1 MAEAMSLL
9 NQKEEKKMAIIA
21 PFRGILYNPNKI
33 KDMSTVIAPPYD
45 VISPEGQER
54 LYQNSDYNIVR
65 LDFGKEGPSDDQ
77 GHNKYTRAASEFKA
91 WQENGILI
99 RDEMPAIYIYEQ
111 DYRLKDGSIK
121 TRKGFMALVRL
132 EELDS
137 GVILPHERTLS
148 GPKTD
153 RLNLTRAC
161 GANFSPIFSLY
172 SDPDK
177 RTNKL
182 LSGKT
187 KNQPIVDIQDENGI
201 SNRLW
206 RVTDEKIISSLV
218 AEISDKSIFIADGH
232 HRYETALNYRN
243 EMREKHPNY
252 TGKEGFNFTL
262 MYFSNMDDEGLTVF
276 PTHRLIYGVKGF
288 DPAGFEERL
297 SEEFEIERFPQPF
310 AEENRSRFLKSLGER
325 GGEGH
330 SFGVYSEGWDHAAV
344 ITLKDEEVMDSL
356 VKDHSGAYRRL
367 DVTILH
373 TLIIENVLGI
383 SKESQERKE
392 NIEYLQDEVEGLNRV
407 KDGKRQILFVLNP
420 TKVSEVE
427 EVARAGDKMPQKSTY
442 FYPKLLTG
450 LVINMIEA

>member
-1 MAEAMSLL
+1 
-9 NQKEEKKMAIIA
+9 MAIIA

-33 KDMSTVIAPPYD
+33 SDMSKVIAPPYD

-65 LDFGKEGPSDDQ
+65 LDFGKENPSDDQ

-91 WQENGILI
+91 WQENGILL

-111 DYRLKDGSIK
+111 DYRLKDGTLK
-121 TRKGFMALVRL
+121 TRKGFMSLVRL

-177 RTNKL
+177 KTNRL
-182 LSGKT
+182 LSTESKA
-187 KNQPIVDIQDENGI
+187 QPIVDIQDENGI

-206 RVTDEKIISSLV
+206 RVTDEKIISGLV

-243 EMREKHPNY
+243 EMREKHPDY

-276 PTHRLIYGVKGF
+276 PTHRLIYGVKEF
-288 DPAGFEERL
+288 DPAVFEDRL
-297 SEEFEIERFPQPF
+297 AENFDIERFPQPF
-310 AEENRSRFLKSLGER
+310 AEEGRSGFLKRLSEK

-330 SFGVYSEGWDHAAV
+330 SFGVYSGGWDHAAV
-344 ITLKDEEVMDSL
+344 ITLKDEAIMDGL
-356 VKDHSGAYRRL
+356 VKDHSSAYKRL

-392 NIEYLQDEVEGLNRV
+392 NIEYIQDEVEGLSRV

-427 EVARAGDKMPQKSTY
+427 DVARARDKMPQKSTY

-450 LVINMIEA
+450 LVINMLEA

>member
-91 WQENGILI
+91 WQENGILV

-153 RLNLTRAC
+153 RLNLTKATD
-161 GANFSPIFSLY
+161 ANFSPIFSLY
-172 SDPDK
+172 SDPEMK
-177 RTNKL
+177 TSAL
-182 LSGKT
+182 LSGESKT
-187 KNQPIVDIQDENGI
+187 LPIVNVQGEDGAN
-201 SNRLW
+201 NRLW
-206 RVTDEKIISSLV
+206 RVTDESIINGLIR
-218 AEISDKSIFIADGH
+218 EISDKMIFIADGH

-243 EMREKHPNY
+243 EMREKHPDY
-252 TGKEGFNFTL
+252 TGREGFYYTL

-276 PTHRLIYGVKGF
+276 PTHRLIYGVKDF
-288 DPAGFEERL
+288 DPSVFENRL
-297 SEEFEIERFPQPF
+297 SENF
-310 AEENRSRFLKSLGER
+310 RS
-325 GGEGH
+325 
-330 SFGVYSEGWDHAAV
+330 
-344 ITLKDEEVMDSL
+344 
-356 VKDHSGAYRRL
+356 
-367 DVTILH
+367 
-373 TLIIENVLGI
+373 
-383 SKESQERKE
+383 
-392 NIEYLQDEVEGLNRV
+392 
-407 KDGKRQILFVLNP
+407 
-420 TKVSEVE
+420 
-427 EVARAGDKMPQKSTY
+427 
-442 FYPKLLTG
+442 
-450 LVINMIEA
+450 

>member
-1 MAEAMSLL
+1 MAV
-9 NQKEEKKMAIIA
+9 IA
-21 PFRGILYNPNKI
+21 PFRGILYNPDKVS
-33 KDMSTVIAPPYD
+33 DMSKVIAPPYD
-45 VISPEGQER
+45 VISPEGQDK

-91 WQENGILI
+91 WQEKGILS

-111 DYRLKDGSIK
+111 DYRIKDGSLK
-121 TRKGFMALVRL
+121 TRKGFMAIVRL

-153 RLNLTRAC
+153 RLNLTKAC

-187 KNQPIVDIQDENGI
+187 NNKPIVDIQDENGI

-206 RVTDEKIISSLV
+206 RVTDENVIAGLV
-218 AEISDKSIFIADGH
+218 TEISDKPIFIADGH

-243 EMREKHPNY
+243 EMREKHPGF
-252 TGKEGFNFTL
+252 TGKESFNYTL

-276 PTHRLIYGVKGF
+276 PTHRLIYGVKDF
-288 DPAGFEERL
+288 NPPVFEERL
-297 SEEFEIERFPQPF
+297 AENFDIERFPQPF
-310 AEENRSRFLKSLGER
+310 AEEGRSRFLKRLREKGK
-325 GGEGH
+325 EGH
-330 SFGVYSEGWDHAAV
+330 SFGVYSEGWDHASV
-344 ITLKDEEVMDSL
+344 ITLKDDGVMDGL
-356 VKDHSGAYRRL
+356 VKDHSRAYSRL

-373 TLIIENVLGI
+373 TLVVENILGI

-392 NIEYLQDEVEGLNRV
+392 NIEYIQDEEEGLLRV
-407 KDGKRQILFVLNP
+407 RDGKRQILFVLNP

-427 EVARAGDKMPQKSTY
+427 EVARARDKMPQKSTY

-450 LVINMIEA
+450 LVINMLEA

>member
-1 MAEAMSLL
+1 
-9 NQKEEKKMAIIA
+9 MAIIA
-21 PFRGILYNPNKI
+21 PFRGILYNPEKI
-33 KDMSTVIAPPYD
+33 GDMSGVVAPPYD

-54 LYQNSDYNIVR
+54 LYQKSDYNIVR
-65 LDFGKEGPSDDQ
+65 LDFGKENPSDNQD
-77 GHNKYTRAASEFKA
+77 NNRYTRAATDFKA
-91 WQENGILI
+91 WQEAGII
-99 RDEMPAIYIYEQ
+99 ARDEIPAIYTYEQ
-111 DYRLKDGSIK
+111 DYRLKDGTIK
-121 TRKGFMALVRL
+121 TRKGFMSLVRL

-161 GANFSPIFSLY
+161 SANFSPIFSLY

-177 RTNKL
+177 RTSRL
-182 LSGKT
+182 LSGET
-187 KNQPIVDIQDENGI
+187 KASPIVNIRDEDGI
-201 SNRLW
+201 SHRLW
-206 RVTDEKIISSLV
+206 RVTGEEVISGLV
-218 AEISDKSIFIADGH
+218 KEMSDKSIFIADGH

-288 DPAGFEERL
+288 DPAAFEERL
-297 SEEFEIERFPQPF
+297 SENFEIERFPQPF
-310 AEENRSRFLKSLGER
+310 TEENLVKRLREKGTNN
-325 GGEGH
+325 H
-330 SFGVYSEGWDHAAV
+330 SFGVYSGGWDHAAV
-344 ITLKDEEVMDSL
+344 ITLRNEGIMDEL
-356 VKDHSGAYRRL
+356 VHEHSRAYRRL

-373 TLIIENVLGI
+373 TLIIERILGI

-392 NIEYLQDEVEGLNRV
+392 NIEYIQDEVEGLSRV
-407 KDGKRQILFVLNP
+407 KEGKRQILFILNP

-427 EVARAGDKMPQKSTY
+427 EVARAMDKMPQKSTY